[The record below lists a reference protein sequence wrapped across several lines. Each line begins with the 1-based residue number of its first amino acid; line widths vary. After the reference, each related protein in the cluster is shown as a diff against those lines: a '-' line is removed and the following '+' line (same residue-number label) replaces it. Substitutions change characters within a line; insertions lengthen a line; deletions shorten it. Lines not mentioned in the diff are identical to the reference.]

1 MKDLLTA
8 LFSGLVKQPPLFTQF
23 ISLALGAM
31 FLVIGAGIEFNI
43 RNGEIKTDNS
53 QKPIL
58 IVVGLV
64 LISFYIFM
72 VLFKE
77 IKNQKLAEKDR
88 KIYKMQSDL
97 NNKDKEISKLNNL
110 KQTIQAIS
118 VIKDSNELSSYYEHN
133 LEIMKG
139 ISQSIEEYD
148 SPYVSRK
155 TAAEWVSQR
164 INKWTKE
171 LNFKDYSYDGV
182 SRKNINDFKKDVAQ
196 LLELLCQNIIDD
208 VHEAPLLVNPQF
220 YQTLGGKAIPY
231 KKALIF
237 IEKRM
242 SEELDQQVD
251 TLGVETIDYVKNK
264 MAKLVKD
271 TTYEP

>member
-88 KIYKMQSDL
+88 KITKMQSDL
-97 NNKDKEISKLNNL
+97 NKCQERLKLNNL
-110 KQTIQAIS
+110 KQSIS
-118 VIKDSNELSSYYEHN
+118 VFKDRNEVNSFSEPV
-133 LEIMKG
+133 LEGVEGMNESLKQHE
-139 ISQSIEEYD
+139 STSTDVDRE
-148 SPYVSRK
+148 
-155 TAAEWVSQR
+155 TAKEWVTQR
-164 INKWTKE
+164 INQWTEEIKS
-171 LNFKDYSYDGV
+171 KDYSSDGI
-182 SRKNINDFKKDVAQ
+182 SRKNINKFKKNVAK
-196 LLELLCQNIIDD
+196 LLELLCQNIIDGTD
-208 VHEAPLLVNPQF
+208 NAPLGVDPQF
-220 YQTLGGKAIPY
+220 YQTLGDKVIAH
-231 KKALIF
+231 KKALEF
-237 IEKRM
+237 IKKQM
-242 SEELDQQVD
+242 SDELDQDVK
-251 TLGVETIDYVKNK
+251 TLGRETIQYVKDR
-264 MAKLVKD
+264 MTVLVECTNYKP
-271 TTYEP
+271 Y